1 MNADKENSGI
11 SDKKI
16 TMRIRG
22 RSNVASVQEGSL
34 FQSIT
39 QQKSQAQRQKS
50 IKDAKKRIKMLNK
63 LEEYRQQKLLEEVEN
78 IEKDRIEHALVHF
91 HILITPI
98 ETQRRTTERD

>member
-1 MNADKENSGI
+1 
-11 SDKKI
+11 
-16 TMRIRG
+16 
-22 RSNVASVQEGSL
+22 
-34 FQSIT
+34 
-39 QQKSQAQRQKS
+39 
-50 IKDAKKRIKMLNK
+50 MLNK